1 MEGRSRQII
10 YPKVNPADIKA
21 GESGDRTVTIV
32 GAGLAGAEAAWQA
45 AKRGVKVRLYE
56 MRPAKLTPAHRSGD
70 FAELVC
76 SNSLRS
82 AALENAVGLLKEEM
96 RRLDSLIMRCAD
108 ETRVPAG
115 GALAVDRN
123 LFARRVTERLSQHP
137 LVEIIRQEAGEI
149 PEDGVVI
156 LATGPLT
163 SDALAKAVRR
173 YTGNEYLYFYD
184 AVAPIVTADSINMD
198 KVFRTSRYGK
208 GDSDYL
214 NCPMSKEEY
223 DIFYDALVKAEK
235 APQKEFEREVH
246 FEGCMPVEALALR
259 GRDTL
264 RYGPM
269 KPVGL
274 TDPASGLRFYAVV
287 QLRQENNEG
296 SMYNLVGFQT
306 SLKWDEQRK
315 VFRLIPG
322 LENAEFVRYG
332 VMHRNTYIN
341 SPVLLES
348 TYQCKNRPTL
358 FFAGQITGVEGYVES
373 ASSGLV
379 AGINAALIAQGKDPV
394 VFPRDTA
401 HGALTHYITTA
412 DPAHFQPMNINY
424 GLLPPPAVRIP
435 EKKERC
441 RAIAATALK
450 SIERCLS
457 L

>member
-1 MEGRSRQII
+1 M
-10 YPKVNPADIKA
+10 
-21 GESGDRTVTIV
+21 TVTII

-76 SNSLRS
+76 SNSLRA

-96 RRLDSLIMRCAD
+96 RRLDSLIMHCAD

-123 LFARRVTERLSQHP
+123 LFAQRVTERLSAHP

-149 PEDGVVI
+149 PEEGLVI

-163 SDALAKAVRR
+163 SDALAKAIRR

-198 KVFRTSRYGK
+198 KVFRSSRYGK

-214 NCPMSKEEY
+214 NCPMSREEY
-223 DIFYDALVKAEK
+223 DVFYDALVQSEK

-246 FEGCMPVEALALR
+246 FEGCMPVEALASR

-274 TDPASGLRFYAVV
+274 TDPASGQRFYAVV
-287 QLRQENNEG
+287 QLRQENKEG
-296 SMYNLVGFQT
+296 SLYNLVGFQT
-306 SLKWDEQRK
+306 SLKWEEQRK

-322 LENAEFVRYG
+322 LEDAEFVRYG

-341 SPVLLES
+341 SPVLLEP

-401 HGALTHYITTA
+401 HGALAHYITTA

-424 GLLPPPAVRIP
+424 GLLPPSAARIRD
-435 EKKERC
+435 KKERC
-441 RAIAATALK
+441 RTIAATALN
-450 SIERCLS
+450 SLECCLS

>member
-1 MEGRSRQII
+1 MEGTSRQII
-10 YPKVNPADIKA
+10 YPKVNPTDIKA
-21 GESGDRTVTIV
+21 GESGSMTVTII

-96 RRLDSLIMRCAD
+96 RRLDSLIMLCAD

-123 LFARRVTERLSQHP
+123 LFAQRVTERLSQHP

-149 PEDGVVI
+149 PEDDVVI
-156 LATGPLT
+156 IATGPLT
-163 SDALAKAVRR
+163 SDALAKAVRQ
-173 YTGNEYLYFYD
+173 YTGSEYLYFYD
-184 AVAPIVTADSINMD
+184 AVAPIVTADSINMA

-223 DIFYDALVKAEK
+223 DLFYDALVQAEK

-246 FEGCMPVEALALR
+246 FEGCMPVEALASR

-274 TDPASGLRFYAVV
+274 TDPASGQRFYAVV
-287 QLRQENNEG
+287 QLRQENKEG

-322 LENAEFVRYG
+322 LEDADFVRYG

-341 SPVLLES
+341 SPVLLEP

-401 HGALTHYITTA
+401 HGALAHYISTA
-412 DPAHFQPMNINY
+412 DQAHFN
-424 GLLPPPAVRIP
+424 R
-435 EKKERC
+435 
-441 RAIAATALK
+441 
-450 SIERCLS
+450 
-457 L
+457 

>member
-1 MEGRSRQII
+1 MS
-10 YPKVNPADIKA
+10 
-21 GESGDRTVTIV
+21 VTII

-45 AKRGVKVRLYE
+45 ARRGVRVRLYE

-76 SNSLRS
+76 SNSLRA

-96 RRLDSLIMRCAD
+96 RRLDSLIMLCAD

-123 LFARRVTERLSQHP
+123 LFAQRVTERLSQHP

-149 PEDGVVI
+149 PEDDVVI

-163 SDALAKAVRR
+163 SDALAKAIRQ

-198 KVFRTSRYGK
+198 KVFRSSRYGK

-223 DIFYDALVKAEK
+223 DIFYDALVQAEK
-235 APQKEFEREVH
+235 APQKEFERELH
-246 FEGCMPVEALALR
+246 FEGCMPVEALASR

-274 TDPASGLRFYAVV
+274 TDPASGLRFYAVI
-287 QLRQENNEG
+287 QLRQENKEG

-341 SPVLLES
+341 SPVLLKP

-401 HGALTHYITTA
+401 HGALAHYITTA

-424 GLLPPPAVRIP
+424 GLLPPPAIRIP
-435 EKKERC
+435 DKKERC
-441 RAIAATALK
+441 RTIAATALK
-450 SIERCLS
+450 SIESCLPI
-457 L
+457 